1 MNTFC
6 LNDLEIWDVV
16 HYVNIKS
23 NLVSLIHNF
32 VVKRE
37 KWVFFGMPKSCLIRN
52 VLECFIFYWI
62 FLPFLTIFHMLY
74 KMKYE
79 IWSEISAACYWLNSE
94 HSHKRFTILDLSQL
108 IWTFLYINVCII
120 ISVAWPQGITLEK
133 VNWKCTAWLC
143 SDCWAMLVFPFGH
156 TGPMHI
162 GHDISWPLSPQGN
175 GHFD

>member
-1 MNTFC
+1 
-6 LNDLEIWDVV
+6 
-16 HYVNIKS
+16 
-23 NLVSLIHNF
+23 
-32 VVKRE
+32 
-37 KWVFFGMPKSCLIRN
+37 MPKSCLIRN

-120 ISVAWPQGITLEK
+120 ISVAWPQGITLKKSIEIALIDC
-133 VNWKCTAWLC
+133 VLTAEQCLSFLLATLVPC
-143 SDCWAMLVFPFGH
+143 ILAMIYPDHFLLRAMGTLIKPIWSSYITFCCKRSCFL
-156 TGPMHI
+156 
-162 GHDISWPLSPQGN
+162 LSSPGLLSTEVVI
-175 GHFD
+175 